1 MNLILITTR
10 PNGALVRRTAS
21 AAHHFALLGV
31 VCASVIGAAGAGGYW
46 LGQERTAERPD
57 ESSWQARLAEHQQ
70 KLAEVRRESQSEVRA
85 LTARLARLQSR
96 MTRLDAL
103 GRQLVERSALDPGE
117 FDFDQEPNLGGLPPT
132 GNLGGMD
139 PEALSREVAA
149 LGQRMDDRE
158 QQLEVIDRV
167 LGDRVRA
174 AASQPSGEPTEEG
187 WMSSSFGYRKDPF
200 TGEKAWHDGVDFAG
214 REGSPIQAVGAGVV
228 SYAGK
233 RWGYGRLVEITH
245 GNGYVTRYG
254 HNAEILVE
262 EGELV
267 HRGDRIAKMGS
278 TGRSTGPHV
287 HLEVLKDGEAINPWK
302 FVQAER

>member
-10 PNGALVRRTAS
+10 PNGSLVRRTAS
-21 AAHHFALLGV
+21 AVHHFALLGCAFAV
-31 VCASVIGAAGAGGYW
+31 VVGAAGAGGYW
-46 LGQERTAERPD
+46 LGQQRMVQQPD
-57 ESSWQARLAEHQQ
+57 ERSWQARLAEHQQ
-70 KLAEVRRESQSEVRA
+70 KLAEVRRQSRSEVRA

-103 GRQLVERSALDPGE
+103 GEQLVERSALDAGE
-117 FDFDQEPNLGGLPPT
+117 FDFSSEPGMGGLSP
-132 GNLGGMD
+132 GDDVGQMD
-139 PEALSREVAA
+139 ADDLSQQVAA
-149 LGQRMDDRE
+149 LGRRMDDRK
-158 QQLEVIDRV
+158 QQLEIMGGV
-167 LGDRVRA
+167 LGDRELA
-174 AASQPSGEPTEEG
+174 AASEPVGEPIDDG

-200 TGEKAWHDGVDFAG
+200 TGKKAWHDGVDFAG
-214 REGSPIQAVGAGVV
+214 REGSPIRAVASGVV
-228 SYAGK
+228 SHAGK

-254 HNAEILVE
+254 HNAAIVVE

-267 HRGDRIAKMGS
+267 HRGDQLAEMGS

-287 HLEVLKDGEAINPWK
+287 HFEVLKDGEAINPWQ